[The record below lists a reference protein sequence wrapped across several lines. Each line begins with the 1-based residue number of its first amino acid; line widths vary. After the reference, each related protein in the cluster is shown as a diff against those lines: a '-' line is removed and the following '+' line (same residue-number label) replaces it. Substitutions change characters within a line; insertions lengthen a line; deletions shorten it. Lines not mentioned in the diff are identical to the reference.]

1 VRAIRD
7 GVRPDGSALIFMPSS
22 EYRGIGP
29 DNLGVPISWIKS
41 MPPVDTELRE
51 QEVGPLG
58 RVLYLTGALPLV
70 PTEMIDHG
78 DDRPWR

>member
-1 VRAIRD
+1 
-7 GVRPDGSALIFMPSS
+7 
-22 EYRGIGP
+22 
-29 DNLGVPISWIKS
+29 

-70 PTEMIDHG
+70 PAEMIDH
-78 DDRPWR
+78 